1 MLFNVWSASKTFN
14 QNNVIFHFCERS
26 GYSSTTSAS
35 VISPLLYIAFLHLYN
50 YIPNSEVFLP
60 SFSLYKFPGNFVEGK
75 SNLPSFL
82 KGCFAGGFGTLMLVD
97 YSTSNAGPYG
107 ELLLIPGKFRHKGK
121 KLIIEPADNP

>member
-1 MLFNVWSASKTFN
+1 MEKVYPAPWNLTGK
-14 QNNVIFHFCERS
+14 
-26 GYSSTTSAS
+26 GY
-35 VISPLLYIAFLHLYN
+35 IL
-50 YIPNSEVFLP
+50 
-60 SFSLYKFPGNFVEGK
+60 LYKFPGNFVEGK